1 MLDSAHQGYIYQD
14 ILGAYLVAQELA
26 SGKGTTSFHFDYK
39 KTPQGIPDKF
49 DDLVIYREE
58 QISFI
63 QVKYSNDENQH
74 VLTKDDFSSDGPY
87 DLALFDLFKT
97 WKALHHPG
105 CSWRICLAWDKPSP
119 DDQIQAVLIQ
129 LPDNISILPG
139 TTNYRFNCD
148 VLWPEHGNVLSSWRA
163 LRREAQSL
171 DRAEFQAFLDCL
183 VLEVN
188 CPKSTL
194 LQDYTQGLEKLLA
207 RAIEKIGVGVYPN
220 DHLTVRQVAESL
232 CTITQRRRS
241 TQNTTPISCDEIAKD
256 IKIKQEYGGIEQK
269 FTIDENILIATPNR
283 VDQVVSALEKF
294 RAVILTAE
302 PGAGKSW
309 FIENIQKHIQ
319 DTTEIVKHY
328 CYIALEDP
336 LALERITVN
345 VLYGSLIA
353 QILQNDKDLSRH
365 MTRRYAS
372 NLEQLNI
379 LLRKIKKKTLLIIDG
394 IDHIWR
400 IYQKNRGGLTE
411 DETKIIQALAQ
422 LDYSNP
428 NISLLVVSQ
437 PIEQLA
443 TLTSFY
449 LCTLAPLPESFVE
462 ELLEKQALPNAEVEN
477 TSLAQMI
484 HKKSNGNALY
494 CKYLIDHAVT
504 NKTQTSF
511 EWIASLPPY
520 DFNLTGYYQYL
531 YEQIQGDTGVP
542 HALCGA
548 DFSVTETELQEITHL
563 GNLVSRQLI
572 PLKPILRYT
581 PALGYS
587 IYHESFKRFVIDEI
601 EAQGASIT
609 DLIYRPLIVWLQTH
623 SFFESIKAYG
633 HLLKLY
639 YEVDEYRAIAQTISI
654 NFLDDSL
661 YHAQPFHYIKQ
672 NHHLQKVALQ
682 HIDGFAPMLI
692 IAEQAK
698 IIYEIEHNITDK
710 VLINYL
716 KAIQTIHGDDEM
728 YRVLWDGEHLLVDAK
743 DALRFLAN
751 QAYQGKEVVHWSI
764 IPKLSSIPYEILG
777 LVSVKLLQTRNYE
790 EFDSLIKNV
799 YENPEHR
806 KAFDG
811 ILDEV
816 EWLCIYLGDDW
827 TKKTPYFQNI
837 LATFTPSVSTI
848 AQAVEGIISS
858 GKFIHDDNWEII
870 VRDVIALTKTAS
882 DKEIEI
888 TIETLSHHNWFRNWL
903 IFLIKITKLSQ
914 SEYSGA
920 ELIDAFTYLVRD
932 LEPFKGVPRTC
943 DLYKQLPFIKKTFH
957 WGLLLCQGNNE
968 LLAQCCELLESVTS
982 LTASFQRS
990 VSGPLT
996 AEEYLELIESY
1007 MPGEY
1012 VIQKYEK
1019 HYGPLGSRRVY
1030 SDVAEIAFEYAYI
1043 LGNTGRNDDAK
1054 IKYSEGV
1061 QALTAYGFRKDR
1073 TLSEVLDC
1081 SVPYHQTYG
1090 TLKVDWF
1097 FDLYHMAM
1105 TVVTHTDGR
1114 STSSYPIEWFQ
1125 EFIKVY
1131 PDEALK
1137 FLVSET
1143 LESEEANWY
1152 QEDGFYHILDECGS
1166 LFNPTQWFLLCRS
1179 LPLASSSN
1187 IIAHGLAVF
1196 DQIDVTLQDVYSR
1209 WLQSLPFIENIVS
1222 SNDAGMYSQETASQF
1237 EKLFGI
1243 PLKSKQESEDKETV
1257 ARANT
1262 SSTSLLF
1269 PTTSGDDALAF
1280 LEINSLQEEHV
1291 EHLRQLLGL
1300 ITDLEEKKVILRQ
1313 VAKSF
1318 RYKHHMGDW
1327 VDNLF
1332 EQKNYEWLYFNVCLF
1347 VFVMDGWLHRLYYKD
1362 YLKLAYEVDPKET
1375 MKILEETLGYLLLSD
1390 DYPYLI
1396 SGNLIIALSELK
1408 VEESVVWDLLQT
1420 IFRIVKR
1427 RLPHTPNS
1435 EINISL
1441 YQGLDG
1447 LNRDEMV
1454 VAILIAR
1461 LKTLTTEKTQ
1471 GIIWSLTFIA
1481 RTAPKTLFKPYLW
1494 AFSHHKFLLPIHRAV
1509 LLQILKEYVDQS
1521 LIPDGLLGKLIS
1533 NYPTGFF
1540 LEDQYIRS
1548 FVDYRIELDE
1558 NSANFILYSPHQHD
1572 DGFFPYIHPKYR
1584 TLSEYFGPL
1593 SGTYKAYAHKRDRIN
1608 KEHASYYIRSE
1619 DVMTPI
1625 IPLAN
1630 APYEI
1635 VNSQY
1640 YDSLK
1645 QLTYSQHPSYVC
1657 HLGFFLEEIILQVGA
1672 LTKRPAYLP
1681 NPENFPIF
1689 EARSASI
1696 PIENEDWVILA
1707 SKEKELYGEHLETKK
1722 KRGSSL
1728 VVTFGEKPVS
1738 GDEFY
1743 YAQYLFKA
1751 NQYKENIID
1760 NAPFDQPI
1768 CLLTI
1773 SDTLEFSRIV
1783 YVSPFVI
1790 RELGLKIDS
1799 ILHKGFQAYNDKGEV
1814 IIKMVTWKEGYYGSV
1829 SDGTEVPRLE
1839 GVAVVIRTDYYEKF
1853 LDLSQKGSWLVLS
1866 QDVTDE

>member
-14 ILGAYLVAQELA
+14 ILGAYFVAQELA
-26 SGKGTTSFHFDYK
+26 SGKGTTRFHFDYK
-39 KTPQGIPDKF
+39 KTPKGVPDKF
-49 DDLVIYREE
+49 DDLVIYHEGWT
-58 QISFI
+58 SFI
-63 QVKYSNDENQH
+63 QIKYSNDENQH
-74 VLTKDDFSSDGPY
+74 TLTKDDFSSHAPY

-97 WKALHHPG
+97 WKALHSPG
-105 CSWRICLAWDKPSP
+105 CAWRICLAWDKPSP
-119 DDQIQAVLIQ
+119 DDPIQTVLVQ
-129 LPDNISILPG
+129 LPDSESILPG
-139 TTNYRFNCD
+139 TMCYQFNCE
-148 VLWPEHGNVLSSWRA
+148 VLWPEHSDVLSSWRA
-163 LRREAQSL
+163 LRERSQSIN
-171 DRAEFQAFLDCL
+171 RAEFKAFLDCL

-194 LQDYTQGLEKLLA
+194 LQDYTQGLEKQLA
-207 RAIEKIGVGVYPN
+207 RTIEKIGIGIYPN

-232 CTITQRRRS
+232 CTITKRRRATNS
-241 TQNTTPISCDEIAKD
+241 NIPISCDEIAQD
-256 IKIKQEYGGIEQK
+256 INIIQTHGGIEQK
-269 FTIDENILIATPNR
+269 FIIDENVLIDTPNR
-283 VDQVVSALEKF
+283 VDQVVSALEQY
-294 RAVILTAE
+294 RTVILTAE

-309 FIENIQKHIQ
+309 FIENIQKHLQ
-319 DTTEIVKHY
+319 DTTQVVKHY

-336 LALERITVN
+336 LALKRITVN
-345 VLYGSLIA
+345 VLYGSLIT
-353 QILQNDKDLSRH
+353 QILQNDKDLSHH
-365 MTRRYAS
+365 MTKRYAS

-379 LLRKIKKKTLLIIDG
+379 LLGEIKKKTLLIVDG

-400 IYQKNRGGLTE
+400 VYQKNRGGLTE

-422 LDYSNP
+422 LDCSNP
-428 NISLLVVSQ
+428 NICLLVVSQ

-443 TLTSFY
+443 ALTSFY
-449 LCTLAPLPESFVE
+449 PCTLAQLPESFVE
-462 ELLEKQALPNAEVEN
+462 ELLEKQALPNTEVEDI
-477 TSLAQMI
+477 SLAQLI

-504 NKTQTSF
+504 NKAQTSF
-511 EWIASLPPY
+511 KWIAAIPPY

-531 YEQIQGDTGVP
+531 YEQIQGDASVP

-563 GNLVSRQLI
+563 GNLVPTQLT
-572 PLKPILRYT
+572 PLKPILRYI

-587 IYHESFKRFVIDEI
+587 IYHESFKRFVIDAI
-601 EAQGASIT
+601 KAQGASIPH
-609 DLIYRPLIVWLQTH
+609 LVYHPLIVWLETH

-639 YEVDEYRAIAQTISI
+639 YEIDAYHAIAQTISV
-654 NFLDDSL
+654 NFIDDSL

-672 NHHLQKVALQ
+672 NHHLQKAALQ
-682 HIDGFAPMLI
+682 HVDGFAPMII

-716 KAIQTIHGDDEM
+716 KAIQKIHGDDEM
-728 YRVLWDGEHLLVDAK
+728 YRVLWDGEHLLVDPK
-743 DALRFLAN
+743 DALRFLAH

-764 IPKLSSIPYEILG
+764 VPSLPSIPYEILG
-777 LVSVKLLQTRNYE
+777 LVSVKLLHTKHYE
-790 EFDSLIKNV
+790 EFDTLVKKV
-799 YENPEHR
+799 YEDPKHR

-816 EWLCIYLGDDW
+816 EWLCVYIGDDW
-827 TKKTPYFQNI
+827 IKNTSYFQNI
-837 LATFTPSVSTI
+837 LATFTPSASTI
-848 AQAVEGIISS
+848 KKAIECIISS
-858 GKFIHDDNWEII
+858 DRFVYDDNWE
-870 VRDVIALTKTAS
+870 VMTRDVVALTKTAS
-882 DKEIEI
+882 DEEIEA
-888 TIETLSHHNWFRNWL
+888 TIKILSQYNWFRNWL
-903 IFLIKITKLSQ
+903 IFLIKITKLS
-914 SEYSGA
+914 SHKEYSHT

-957 WGLLLCQGNNE
+957 WGLILCQRNNE
-968 LLAQCCELLESVTS
+968 LLTQCCELLESVTNLTTS
-982 LTASFQRS
+982 LQRS

-996 AEEYLELIESY
+996 TDEYLELIASY

-1012 VIQKYEK
+1012 VINKYEK
-1019 HYGPLGSRRVY
+1019 YYRPLGSRRVY

-1043 LGNTGRNDDAK
+1043 LSNAGRNDDAK
-1054 IKYSEGV
+1054 KKYTEGI

-1105 TVVTHTDGR
+1105 TVVTHTDGK
-1114 STSSYPIEWFQ
+1114 STSSYPVEWFQ

-1131 PDEALK
+1131 PNEALM

-1143 LESEEANWY
+1143 LENEEASWH
-1152 QEDGFYHILDECGS
+1152 QEDGFYHVLDECAS
-1166 LFNPTQWFLLCRS
+1166 LFSPTQWFLLCRS

-1209 WLQSLPFIENIVS
+1209 WLQSLPFIVNIVN
-1222 SNDAGMYSQETASQF
+1222 SNEGGTYSQEIASQF
-1237 EKLFGI
+1237 EKLFGV
-1243 PLKSKQESEDKETV
+1243 PLKSKQESSVKENV
-1257 ARANT
+1257 SHANT
-1262 SSTSLLF
+1262 SSSSLF

-1280 LEINSLQEEHV
+1280 LETNSLREDHV
-1291 EHLRQLLGL
+1291 GHLRQLLGS
-1300 ITDLEEKKVILRQ
+1300 ITDLEEKNAILRQ
-1313 VAKSF
+1313 MAKSF
-1318 RYKHHMGDW
+1318 RYKHDIGDW
-1327 VDNLF
+1327 VNNLF
-1332 EQKNYEWLYFNVCLF
+1332 EQKSHEWLYFSVCLF
-1347 VFVMDGWLHRLYYKD
+1347 VFVTDGWLHRLHYTA
-1362 YLKLAYEVDPKET
+1362 YLKRAYEVDPAET
-1375 MKILEETLGYLLLSD
+1375 MKTLEETLGYLLLSD

-1396 SGNLIIALSELK
+1396 SCNLIIALSELK
-1408 VEESVVWDLLQT
+1408 VEEAVVWDLLQT
-1420 IFRIVKR
+1420 TFQIVKR

-1435 EINISL
+1435 EINMSL

-1481 RTAPKTLFKPYLW
+1481 QTAPRTLFKPYLW
-1494 AFSHHKFLLPIHRAV
+1494 AFSHHEFLLPIHRAV

-1521 LIPDGLLGKLIS
+1521 LIPDVLLGKLIS

-1558 NSANFILYSPHQHD
+1558 NSANFILYSPHQYD
-1572 DGFFPYIHPKYR
+1572 EGFFPYIHPKYR
-1584 TLSEYFGPL
+1584 TLAKYFGPL
-1593 SGTYKAYAHKRDRIN
+1593 SGTYKAYVYRRNKIS
-1608 KEHASYYIRSE
+1608 KEHESYSIRAE
-1619 DVMTPI
+1619 RVLTPI
-1625 IPLAN
+1625 VSNAN
-1630 APYEI
+1630 ASYEI

-1640 YDSLK
+1640 YGSLK
-1645 QLTYSQHPSYVC
+1645 DLTNRYHPSYNC
-1657 HLGFFLEEIILQVGA
+1657 NLEFSLAEIVLQVGA
-1672 LTKRPAYLP
+1672 LIKRPSYLP
-1681 NPENFPIF
+1681 NPENFPLF
-1689 EARSASI
+1689 EVRSASL
-1696 PIENEDWVILA
+1696 PIKNESWVILA
-1707 SKEKELYGEHLETKK
+1707 SKEEELYGEHLESKK
-1722 KRGSSL
+1722 NRGSSL

-1738 GDEFY
+1738 EDEFY
-1743 YAQYLFKA
+1743 YAQYLFKV
-1751 NQYKENIID
+1751 NQYTENIID
-1760 NAPFDQPI
+1760 DAPFDQPI
-1768 CLLTI
+1768 CFLTI
-1773 SDTLEFSRIV
+1773 DDTLEHSCIV

-1790 RELGLKIDS
+1790 RELGLKVDS

-1829 SDGTEVPRLE
+1829 SDGTEVPRLQ
-1839 GVAVVIRTDYYEKF
+1839 GTAVMIRADYYENF
-1853 LDLSQKGSWLVLS
+1853 LALHQEGSWLVLS
-1866 QDVTDE
+1866 QHVTDR